1 MAAGQRSW
9 PVQSGCGRSAE
20 KAAWLA
26 SVPDASPGHC
36 LGLSRPRRMQARFF
50 FSLFPERTSRN
61 LSCDVANATCITRN
75 MSYSSQESENQNA
88 ARASPQTAAF
98 GQNIMY
104 GRLCGSNLIKG
115 RSSMS
120 DIIIRNFIN
129 GEWQDEVNGKRVP
142 L

>member
-1 MAAGQRSW
+1 
-9 PVQSGCGRSAE
+9 
-20 KAAWLA
+20 
-26 SVPDASPGHC
+26 
-36 LGLSRPRRMQARFF
+36 
-50 FSLFPERTSRN
+50 
-61 LSCDVANATCITRN
+61 

-98 GQNIMY
+98 GQNVMY

-120 DIIIRNFIN
+120 DIRIRNFIN

-142 L
+142 LYNPSTGEEIGSVPISGPETAEKAIATAHAAYKGWRNLPMGKRVAYVL